1 MTLPVPTS
9 PWTLKR
15 RPSLLLLLLRLPRLQ
30 HDVACAHVALDAE
43 TEALLARAHLHRL
56 AELFEVPADLLE
68 LRRWHPRD
76 DLVVLLRNLHVLALD
91 LHQLQVEI
99 SDPVVLTALALEAH
113 VVGVVLPLELQRIV
127 RPAHLEDFRQRVDV
141 HSERGGPVALEFRK
155 RGLPEHQ

>member
-91 LHQLQVEI
+91 LHQLQVEVG
-99 SDPVVLTALALEAH
+99 DPVILPALALEAH
-113 VVGVVLPLELQRIV
+113 EVRIVLPAQLQRV
-127 RPAHLEDFRQRVDV
+127 ALPAHLQDLSQRVYV
-141 HSERGGPVALEFRK
+141 HAKRGRSVALEVR
-155 RGLPEHQ
+155 